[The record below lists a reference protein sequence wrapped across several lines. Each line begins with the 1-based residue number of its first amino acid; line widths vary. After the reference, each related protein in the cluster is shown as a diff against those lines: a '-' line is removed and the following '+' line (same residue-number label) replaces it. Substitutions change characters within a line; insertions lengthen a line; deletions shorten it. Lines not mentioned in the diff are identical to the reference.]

1 MSGSCHLSVVRDA
14 DINVTRRFR
23 LFQFLRLGRRNWIWD
38 RVGGVH
44 MIKWS
49 IWAFDCE
56 MEENDMDEYT
66 LPVLE
71 PVFRTTAVEQGRN
84 RENQQQKEKQQ
95 FKTKLQ
101 KKMA

>member
-1 MSGSCHLSVVRDA
+1 
-14 DINVTRRFR
+14 
-23 LFQFLRLGRRNWIWD
+23 
-38 RVGGVH
+38 

-56 MEENDMDEYT
+56 MEENDMNEYT

-71 PVFRTTAVEQGRN
+71 PVFRATAVEQGRN
-84 RENQQQKEKQQ
+84 RENQQQKEKPQ

-101 KKMA
+101 KKMEEEEEVRVKAYPSYDAYARKVTVYPFRSNGYEV